1 MEIWHVTSH
10 LIAGVLCKA
19 SDSDLTLRSP
29 GCYSCSCVCS
39 VPGWVEASGPKREVS
54 SSPAASSASR
64 CPPAASWLAPVACN
78 VQINKLAWSFLWAGH
93 AIFRP
98 MYVPVGMLTWWGSG
112 RHIHLSTAQW
122 RRLRAARWWSGPGAG
137 GPACFCP
144 YKPSSPASTT
154 KTSISGNFR
163 NRIHHH
169 HNGAA
174 KTSPVLRY
182 MQQKWNAFFPS
193 VHAVETHLLDE
204 ELFAHRHTL
213 VEPLLVALQH
223 LLLLVYLPPQVTVRL
238 TKIIRYQLHLI
249 FNKKFKLRAVMLIN
263 RSAPTTTTMLA
274 QLQDFHI

>member
-98 MYVPVGMLTWWGSG
+98 MYEPVGMLTWWGSG

-182 MQQKWNAFFPS
+182 MQQKWNAFFLQGTRCWNTPS
-193 VHAVETHLLDE
+193 RWGAFCSSSHTCWAAPCSAPASSAARLPAASSHSSPDKN
-204 ELFAHRHTL
+204 HTL
-213 VEPLLVALQH
+213 S
-223 LLLLVYLPPQVTVRL
+223 VTS
-238 TKIIRYQLHLI
+238 H
-249 FNKKFKLRAVMLIN
+249 F
-263 RSAPTTTTMLA
+263 
-274 QLQDFHI
+274 